1 MGELGEAVAEAGPTL
16 QDALLL
22 EERLVLNGELE
33 LLPPRE
39 QGRVHGL
46 YAVLAYAPHVELAV
60 GDGPFRPGRE
70 AQSHTMPLEPDDDGV
85 PVRGE
90 NA

>member
-1 MGELGEAVAEAGPTL
+1 MLS
-16 QDALLL
+16 
-22 EERLVLNGELE
+22 GELE

-60 GDGPFRPGRE
+60 GDGAFRPRRE
-70 AQSHTMPLEPDDDGV
+70 AQSHTVPLELDDDGI